1 MVAMLLAAVL
11 LGGGVM
17 KLPAVL
23 VEMGE
28 SDELKERCLPIKI
41 FSTVKL
47 EMDLL
52 GGFLELESSFDS
64 SNAGEPQ
71 LAPWLLELL
80 AAVDSSLLDVDP
92 KGKRPFPLTSAGE
105 SPPA

>member
-1 MVAMLLAAVL
+1 MVAKLLAAVL
-11 LGGGVM
+11 LVGGGVI

-23 VEMGE
+23 VELGE

-52 GGFLELESSFDS
+52 GGFL
-64 SNAGEPQ
+64 
-71 LAPWLLELL
+71 
-80 AAVDSSLLDVDP
+80 
-92 KGKRPFPLTSAGE
+92 
-105 SPPA
+105 